1 MRIGVVKE
9 IKQAERR
16 VALTPAGAQQ
26 LVALESEVMVEAG
39 AGIGSG
45 FSDDAYMV
53 VGAQVVPTAAEVW
66 QRSEL
71 LLKVKEPIEPEY
83 PLMHADLTMFTYFHL
98 APDRAQTEAIVNSGA
113 TAIAYETVET
123 ADGRLPLLAPMSEI
137 AGRLAAHAGAYFLQA
152 PLGGP
157 GVLMGGVTGVAP
169 ARILVIGGGV
179 VGAGATRIALGA
191 EGEVTILERSLD
203 RLHELDQYFGA
214 RARILMSDAIIL
226 EQELREADVVIG
238 AVLVPGAVAPHLVT
252 REMLGLMKPR
262 SVIVDVAIDQGGCFE
277 TSHPTTHAD
286 PVFEVDGILHYCVAN
301 MPGAV
306 PVTATRALTNATL
319 PYVRRLA
326 AVGVD
331 AALAEDPGF
340 AQGAQRQERRDHLR
354 AGRRSLRPRTARSRL
369 VATPDSPRNAG
380 LRHHAPPGVQQ
391 PGQAGTR
398 SAGWPRRPGVRPPSQ
413 RHRARSPR
421 PTPPPLHGVH
431 PLGAAGA
438 RFSGLVEQADRRPL

>member
-1 MRIGVVKE
+1 MHIGVVKE

-26 LVALESEVMVEAG
+26 LVALGSEVLVEAG
-39 AGIGSG
+39 AGVGSG
-45 FSDDAYMV
+45 FSDDAYKV
-53 VGAQVVPTAAEVW
+53 VGAQILPAAAEVW
-66 QRSEL
+66 QQSEL

-98 APDRAQTEAIVNSGA
+98 APDRAQTEAIVSSGA

-137 AGRLAAHAGAYFLQA
+137 AGRLAAHAGAYFLQS

-169 ARILVIGGGV
+169 ARVLVIGGGV

-203 RLHELDQYFGA
+203 RLHELDQYFGS

-326 AVGVD
+326 SEGVD

-340 AQGAQRQERRDHLR
+340 ARGLNVRNGQITYAPVAEAYAQG
-354 AGRRSLRPRTARSRL
+354 PP
-369 VATPDSPRNAG
+369 VAA
-380 LRHHAPPGVQQ
+380 
-391 PGQAGTR
+391 
-398 SAGWPRRPGVRPPSQ
+398 W
-413 RHRARSPR
+413 
-421 PTPPPLHGVH
+421 
-431 PLGAAGA
+431 
-438 RFSGLVEQADRRPL
+438 